1 MTNDFL
7 ADVLDKSIDMAKQ
20 RKGIDQ
26 SKTLEVDAQDA
37 KYVLGEYSILI
48 LCNNILFINK
58 KNSGKSV
65 LHIVVRSL
73 VLKENMLMNQ
83 IQIILIE

>member
-26 SKTLEVDAQDA
+26 SKTLEVDAQEA
-37 KYVLGEYSILI
+37 KYVLGEYSI
-48 LCNNILFINK
+48 
-58 KNSGKSV
+58 
-65 LHIVVRSL
+65 
-73 VLKENMLMNQ
+73 
-83 IQIILIE
+83 